1 MEEWKQENVV
11 DPKYGAENPPLWPNE
26 FLVKLLSSTAYS
38 EVKTNLPLRPKVLE
52 VGIFAG
58 NNARM
63 LSEKNFDVFGSEVN
77 EEMVALSRHYLNSL
91 GISDVEVRQGNN
103 ENLDFPNEHFDL
115 LISIN
120 TLHYSS
126 GKGID
131 EALKEFSRVLKPGG
145 YAIIE
150 TPSENHFIPKLCK
163 RINESEWRWQAG
175 GFREGETVGFFDSE
189 EHLKGKTKQFFKNV
203 EILSRTENFNRVNLA
218 WWIAV
223 AQK

>member
-1 MEEWKQENVV
+1 MKEWKQEHVV

-38 EVKTNLPLRPKVLE
+38 EVKTNLPQRPKVLE

-63 LSEKNFDVFGSEVN
+63 MSEKNFEVSGSEVN
-77 EEMVALSRHYLNSL
+77 SEMVALSEHYLRSL

-103 ENLDFPNEHFDL
+103 EKLDFPNDYFDL

-126 GKGID
+126 GIGID
-131 EALKEFSRVLKPGG
+131 GALKEFSRVLKPGG

-150 TPSENHFIPKLCK
+150 TPSENHFIPKQCK
-163 RINESEWRWQAG
+163 RINECEWRWQAG
-175 GFREGETVGFFDSE
+175 GFREGEIVGFFDNE
-189 EHLKGKTKQFFKNV
+189 DHLKGKTKKFFTNV
-203 EILSRTENFNRVNLA
+203 DILSRTENFKTANLA